1 VKRILITPQPKIC
14 NGPGIF
20 LSRVAKELER
30 RGYSWT
36 ARPFHYLGISVPSW
50 DYVFMMGTPRHIEK
64 ILNGSK
70 PLITTMGKPESREE
84 CEAVNVKYLP
94 EFEQQELLMTRAIM
108 KSPKVVFISKYVKEF
123 WRDIF
128 RLRGLSFPLEDNVKV
143 IYHGL
148 NVDWFIPSQKPLNTP
163 FVLGSTGSLRGRFR
177 LATLFA
183 TSRLLEFDHRL
194 LIVGS
199 MDSECKEEYE
209 KAMVDPAM
217 AARTKYI
224 SWVDIKL
231 LPDYY
236 RQMHCLFHPRFGE
249 PFGIVLAEALAC
261 GVPVVVPAYGGPK
274 EFVAP
279 DCGIAVECER
289 WKWDNEFCRQ
299 MASAVN
305 EIRNNHA
312 NFAEA
317 ARKRAVE
324 YLSIEKTVDEYLD
337 FMELS
342 RWINRL
348 KG

>member
-1 VKRILITPQPKIC
+1 
-14 NGPGIF
+14 
-20 LSRVAKELER
+20 
-30 RGYSWT
+30 
-36 ARPFHYLGISVPSW
+36 
-50 DYVFMMGTPRHIEK
+50 
-64 ILNGSK
+64 
-70 PLITTMGKPESREE
+70 MGKPESREE

>member
-1 VKRILITPQPKIC
+1 
-14 NGPGIF
+14 
-20 LSRVAKELER
+20 
-30 RGYSWT
+30 
-36 ARPFHYLGISVPSW
+36 
-50 DYVFMMGTPRHIEK
+50 MEK
-64 ILNGSK
+64 ILLGSK

-94 EFEQQELLMTRAIM
+94 EFEQQELLMARAIM
-108 KSPKVVFISKYVKEF
+108 KSPKIVFISNYVKEF

-128 RLRGLSFPLEDNVKV
+128 RLRGLSFPPDDKVKV
-143 IYHGL
+143 IYHG
-148 NVDWFIPSQKPLNTP
+148 VDVNRFTPSPKSLNTP
-163 FVLGSTGSLRGRFR
+163 FVLGSSGALRGRFR

-199 MDSECKEEYE
+199 MDSECKDEYE

-217 AARTKYI
+217 AARTKYV
-224 SWVDIKL
+224 SWVDIEL

-279 DCGIAVECER
+279 DGGIAVECER

-299 MASAVN
+299 MALAIIK
-305 EIRNNHA
+305 IRNDYA
-312 NFAEA
+312 NYADA

-324 YLSIEKTVDEYLD
+324 HLSIEKTVDEYLD
-337 FMELS
+337 FMKLP
-342 RWINRL
+342 RWIKRP